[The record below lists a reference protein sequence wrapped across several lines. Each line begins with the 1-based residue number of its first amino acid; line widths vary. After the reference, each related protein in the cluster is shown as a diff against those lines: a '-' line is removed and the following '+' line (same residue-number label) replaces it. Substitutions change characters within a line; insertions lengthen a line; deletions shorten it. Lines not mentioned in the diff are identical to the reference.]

1 MSEFH
6 LTTPVVLFVFN
17 RPHTTEQVFKEIR
30 NAKPPKLLI
39 VADGPREDQSGEAEK
54 CAAVRAIVEQVDW
67 DCQVL
72 NNYSDTNLGCRKRV
86 ASGLDWVFNM
96 VDEAII
102 LEDDCLPDTTF
113 FRFCQELLER
123 YRTDERVMTISGNN
137 FQFGRRRTEYSYYF
151 SRYAHLWGWA
161 TWRRAWKF
169 YDVDMKLW
177 PDIQDGSWLFDI
189 LGTRRVEIQEGQ
201 YQVDVMRSIGTV
213 LYWHNIF
220 EYTYKGWIDTWD
232 YQLVFTS
239 WLQNGLH
246 ILPNTNLVSNIG
258 FGPEATHTK
267 VMTQCANVP
276 ITAMEY
282 PLNHPPFIIRDSWAD
297 DYSQATHFGYK

>member
-1 MSEFH
+1 MTEFH
-6 LTTPVVLFVFN
+6 LTTPVVLLVFN

-30 NAKPPKLLI
+30 NAKPPTLLVI
-39 VADGPREDQSGEAEK
+39 ADGPRTDQSGEDEK
-54 CAAVRAIVEQVDW
+54 CAAVRDIIEQVDW

-72 NNYSDTNLGCRKRV
+72 KNYSDLNLGCRKRV
-86 ASGLDWVFNM
+86 ASGLDWAFSL

-102 LEDDCLPDTTF
+102 LEDDCVPHPTF
-113 FRFCQELLER
+113 FHYCQELLER

-137 FQFGRRRTEYSYYF
+137 FQFGRRRAKYSYYF

-161 TWRRAWKF
+161 TWRRAWNF
-169 YDVDMKLW
+169 YDVDMKSW
-177 PDIQDGSWLFDI
+177 PEIRDGAWLFDI
-189 LGTRRVEIQEGQ
+189 LGSTRPEIRDGQ
-201 YQVDVMRSIGTV
+201 YQIDIRRSIQTV
-213 LYWHNIF
+213 QYWHNIF
-220 EYTYKGWIDTWD
+220 EHTYKGRIDTWD

-246 ILPNTNLVSNIG
+246 ILPNINLVSNIG

-267 VMTQCANVP
+267 VMNQCANLP

-282 PLNHPPFIIRDSWAD
+282 PLNHPPFVIRDSWAD
-297 DYSQATHFGYK
+297 DYSQATHFG